1 MTGYFE
7 ACKEF
12 KFKNGGGDV
21 RQGPSLAIRV
31 FGVGTLNGHRKI
43 GRSGAVRGDR
53 LVAIGDTGTFM
64 ATYLL
69 ANHNELSIIRDGKLS
84 PTAEPTLKWPK
95 PQLRAMTALASGGL
109 VSAASDTSDGLLG
122 AIGAIDNLARASNCG
137 FELDLNDNLLPSV
150 VLTASRHCAIDPWN
164 IFFAW
169 GDWAVAATIP
179 AADFDRFKQVCEQE
193 RIQWRPLGVA
203 TAFARKISARRD
215 GRIPE
220 QIKALRNENFSSM
233 GFNAGLKGHLDYIL

>member
-95 PQLRAMTALASGGL
+95 PQLRAMTALASSDL
-109 VSAASDTSDGLLG
+109 VSAAHRILPTVCWEQLEQSLQHLAG
-122 AIGAIDNLARASNCG
+122 AIVSSPART
-137 FELDLNDNLLPSV
+137 LV
-150 VLTASRHCAIDPWN
+150 
-164 IFFAW
+164 
-169 GDWAVAATIP
+169 
-179 AADFDRFKQVCEQE
+179 
-193 RIQWRPLGVA
+193 
-203 TAFARKISARRD
+203 
-215 GRIPE
+215 
-220 QIKALRNENFSSM
+220 
-233 GFNAGLKGHLDYIL
+233 